1 MNAYRFCSI
10 TIAVGAIT
18 ALTAIF
24 LTLWSRERG
33 LTAYEDVVKLQLA
46 ANRKATATLYAR
58 RPLREAEKT
67 IAPSPPP
74 VTAPASKMS
83 RGSYQDSLARV
94 QKALRHMPEYQPWLR
109 AFYQRNAMK
118 EYGEWFSQL
127 HVSVE
132 RLAFLKERVAEELIA
147 RQDAYKARA
156 EAGLIPGSQEDTD
169 QAMRDQDQS
178 NGRLLQALT
187 PDEFAGFRDFER
199 ANTWRRALPE
209 MDEYFAEQAVPALSP
224 DQRRAFTA
232 AALDAV
238 KWRQQIHDVADGVG
252 YRMQTERIGSVMAP
266 SLDPIQR
273 GALLGYIQF
282 FNQRTKIIGQL
293 SNPDAPDSIAYVGG
307 PSF

>member
-1 MNAYRFCSI
+1 M
-10 TIAVGAIT
+10 TIAVGAVT

-33 LTAYEDVVKLQLA
+33 LTAYEDAVQLQLA
-46 ANRKATATLYAR
+46 ANRKATAMLHAR
-58 RPLREAEKT
+58 RPSREAEKT
-67 IAPSPPP
+67 VAPSSPP
-74 VTAPASKMS
+74 VNAPASKTS
-83 RGSYQDSLARV
+83 RGSSQDSFARTQEV
-94 QKALRHMPEYQPWLR
+94 LRQMPEYQPWLR
-109 AFYQRNAMK
+109 ARFQRNAMK

-127 HVSVE
+127 HVSAE

-147 RQDAYKARA
+147 RQDAYAARA
-156 EAGLIPGSQEDTD
+156 EASLVPGSQDYTE

-178 NGRLLQALT
+178 NGRLQQALT
-187 PDEFAGFRDFER
+187 PDELDSFRDFER

-209 MDEYFAEQAVPALSP
+209 IDEYFAERSAPLLSP

-238 KWRQQIHDVADGVG
+238 KWRQQIRDVADGVG
-252 YRMQTERIGSVMAP
+252 YRMQTERIGSLMAP

-273 GALLGYIQF
+273 DSLLSYIQF
-282 FNQRTKIIGQL
+282 FNQRTTIIGQL
-293 SNPDAPDSIAYVGG
+293 TNPDAPDSIAYVGG